1 LEGLEKFR
9 SFLPDRG
16 DASPSH
22 FFPLLPLSLSPPPMQ
37 LMLNKILHLM
47 ITVIFGRIGEV

>member
-16 DASPSH
+16 DVSPSH
-22 FFPLLPLSLSPPPMQ
+22 FFPLLPLPPPPPMQ
-37 LMLNKILHLM
+37 LMFDKILHLM

>member
-1 LEGLEKFR
+1 VET

-16 DASPSH
+16 DVSPSH
-22 FFPLLPLSLSPPPMQ
+22 FFPLLPLSPPPMQ

>member
-9 SFLPDRG
+9 SFLPERG
-16 DASPSH
+16 DVSPSH
-22 FFPLLPLSLSPPPMQ
+22 FFPLLPLSLPPPMQ
-37 LMLNKILHLM
+37 LMLNKILHLI